1 MVTDDLFN
9 WEISNTI
16 SANRKFDTFAIIS
29 TPVQMG
35 QNESSTYMVNGPS
48 YKLTQKKGHYD
59 VPIFLKLAEGHIAT
73 HGRNAVVK
81 NELFYDVVAKG

>member
-16 SANRKFDTFAIIS
+16 SANRRFDTFAIIS

-35 QNESSTYMVNGPS
+35 QNVSSTYMVNGPS
-48 YKLTQKKGHYD
+48 YKLTQKKGYYD
-59 VPIFLKLAEGHIAT
+59 VPIFLKLAEGNIAT